1 MKFKLDENFGNRTQ
15 ELFRAKGYDV
25 QSVLSQR
32 LSGCSDSNLYEVCYA
47 EQRCLITLD
56 LDFADVLRFPPSR
69 SYGIVVIR
77 ISRNNRYALL
87 ELLVRQFLNALS
99 EMSVTGK
106 LWIVEMGRIRIH
118 EANNDNE

>member
-1 MKFKLDENFGNRTQ
+1 M
-15 ELFRAKGYDV
+15 
-25 QSVLSQR
+25 
-32 LSGCSDSNLYEVCYA
+32 
-47 EQRCLITLD
+47 ITLD